1 MKSVNM
7 QADIRRNLAP
17 LFALAMSFA
26 IVGSVTSASANED
39 TEHWQSIRGDIFG
52 DRKVVEDLNFVD
64 VKAPIQADDGA
75 LVPVTMSIPTHVAK
89 NAKSITL
96 VIDQNPA
103 PVAAK
108 FTFGEAAGLAERRIT
123 TRVRIQNFTNI
134 RAVVE
139 MNDGNL
145 YMNTKFVKA
154 AGGCAAPNAKDID
167 KAMAE
172 FGKIKL
178 RWVKEAETA
187 AKYTKPE
194 YQSFPMAEAQV
205 MIKHPNYSGM
215 QRDPTTG
222 EFIPAKIVETFVV
235 SKGDR
240 MIFKMEGGISL
251 SENPNF
257 RFTYEAGGS
266 DPIVVNATDTD
277 GKVFKMKAIR
287 EGS

>member
-1 MKSVNM
+1 MQSPVRSV
-7 QADIRRNLAP
+7 LVTFTVFVFGFFV
-17 LFALAMSFA
+17 L
-26 IVGSVTSASANED
+26 GSAARAQTSVD
-39 TEHWQSIRGDIFG
+39 TEQWQSIRGDIFG
-52 DRKVVEDLNFVD
+52 DRKIVEDLNFID
-64 VKAPIQADDGA
+64 VHAPIQADDGA
-75 LVPVTMSIPTHVAK
+75 LVPVTMSIPTHVAR

-96 VIDQNPA
+96 VIDENPA

-108 FTFGEAAGLAERRIT
+108 FTFGDAAGLGERRIS
-123 TRVRIQNFTNI
+123 TRVRLQNFSNV

-139 MNDGNL
+139 MDDGNL

-154 AGGCAAPNAKDID
+154 AGGCAAPNIKDLD
-167 KAMAE
+167 KSLAQ
-172 FGKIKL
+172 FGKMKL
-178 RWVKEAETA
+178 RWVAEAETA
-187 AKYTKPE
+187 ANYTKAE

-215 QRDPTTG
+215 QRDPTSG
-222 EFIPAKIVETFVV
+222 EFIPAKIVEKFVV

-240 MIFKMEGGISL
+240 MIFKMEGGISI

-266 DPIVVNATDTD
+266 DPIVVEAIDTD
-277 GKVFKMKAIR
+277 GKTFGMQAIR

>member
-1 MKSVNM
+1 M
-7 QADIRRNLAP
+7 
-17 LFALAMSFA
+17 
-26 IVGSVTSASANED
+26 ANED
-39 TEHWQSIRGDIFG
+39 TEQWQSIRGDIFG
-52 DRKVVEDLNFVD
+52 DRKIVEDLNFID
-64 VKAPIQADDGA
+64 VNAPIQADDGS

-89 NAKSITL
+89 EAKSITL
-96 VIDQNPA
+96 VIDENPA

-123 TRVRIQNFTNI
+123 TRVRLQNFSNV

-167 KAMAE
+167 KSLAQY
-172 FGKIKL
+172 GKIKL
-178 RWVKEAETA
+178 RWVKNAVTA
-187 AKYTKPE
+187 AKYTKSE
-194 YQSFPMAEAQV
+194 YQSFPMDEAQV

-215 QRDPTTG
+215 QRDPKTG
-222 EFIPAKIVETFVV
+222 EFIPAKIIEKFVV

-257 RFTYEAGGS
+257 RFTYEGGGS
-266 DPIVVNATDTD
+266 DPIVVKAIDTD
-277 GKVFKMKAIR
+277 GKTFGIEAIR

>member
-1 MKSVNM
+1 MPTTT
-7 QADIRRNLAP
+7 RRNLSRWA
-17 LFALAMSFA
+17 ALALS
-26 IVGSVTSASANED
+26 IVICAPTTNAVANDDAVE
-39 TEHWQSIRGDIFG
+39 WQSIKGDIFG
-52 DRKVVEDLNFVD
+52 DRKVVEDLNFID
-64 VKAPIQADDGA
+64 VTAPVQADDGA

-89 NAKSITL
+89 QAKSVTL

-108 FTFGEAAGLAERRIT
+108 FIFGEAAGLAERRIT
-123 TRVRIQNFTNI
+123 TRVRLEKYSNV

-139 MNDGNL
+139 MADGNL

-154 AGGCAAPNAKDID
+154 AGGCAAPNAKDLD
-167 KAMAE
+167 KSMAQY
-172 FGKIKL
+172 GKIKL
-178 RWVKEAETA
+178 RWVDQAITA

-194 YQSFPMAEAQV
+194 YQSFPMSEAQV

-215 QRDPTTG
+215 QRNPETG
-222 EFIPAKIVETFVV
+222 EFIPAKIIENFVV

-257 RFTYEAGGS
+257 RFTYEAGGTE
-266 DPIVVNATDTD
+266 PIIVNALDTD
-277 GKVFKMKAIR
+277 GEKFEMKAIR